1 MEWWRKVL
9 VLPVKR
15 ALVAVAARVRSR
27 KDGSGILKLHNDVQ
41 TCEYQDV
48 QVMWEILQQS
58 EMISSHNSNN
68 TNIFK
73 GEIRWTILGHTRPL
87 DGEPEDR
94 IVQAGSSG
102 CPELGLGHP
111 KLDFPVERQVFLVFL
126 DPNALR
132 AGFFMRKLV
141 FHHPLLVLKLS
152 PPEFEIFLWKAYGWI
167 WIDSPFH
174 LGAANLLFLTL
185 VLGAQKLAQEGPE
198 LDSNLIYPV
207 LR

>member
-58 EMISSHNSNN
+58 EMISSHSSNN

-73 GEIRWTILGHTRPL
+73 GKQPFGRVSVWLGR
-87 DGEPEDR
+87 
-94 IVQAGSSG
+94 GSSRRS
-102 CPELGLGHP
+102 H
-111 KLDFPVERQVFLVFL
+111 
-126 DPNALR
+126 
-132 AGFFMRKLV
+132 
-141 FHHPLLVLKLS
+141 
-152 PPEFEIFLWKAYGWI
+152 
-167 WIDSPFH
+167 
-174 LGAANLLFLTL
+174 
-185 VLGAQKLAQEGPE
+185 
-198 LDSNLIYPV
+198 
-207 LR
+207 